1 MFYRVPKL
9 PYTLD
14 PRKQSH
20 SPKVRNLLI
29 SALSGLIFFATS
41 FGMYHW
47 LNTATVE
54 RELNKPKEM
63 GSLGT
68 LRRFKELVI
77 PHAFPQRP
85 GDRVFHIRDYGAK
98 CDGTTNDTPSIIK
111 AVKALNA
118 NGGKGRLVFG
128 SGTCLVSLGT
138 VAVDDTSYM
147 TLSDTTYFVFNITGD
162 NSTVELQS
170 DTIIK
175 VVTSVLCQNNA
186 SQFSS
191 CYQVL
196 FGSTAAPLNKFRFE
210 GNGGKITFATDTE
223 NGSGLSATRVTVLNG
238 NNGFWFFR
246 GKFRDMIQRDYTTT
260 DFPAN
265 MALDDG
271 YTSGGNVYTD
281 SQFYNIRWENY
292 GGSGH
297 DSNSYF
303 QGGNLIQD
311 VYISSNRAY
320 HSHSFY
326 FGAGKPNNTIVRA
339 KVAWTSPNASLSNKY
354 FIQSYSEGAAADIT
368 DITVQDSEF
377 TGAIAG
383 FLFQH
388 ANVSTSGRVVRRIR
402 LLNNYLS
409 GDGTNIGLAMTDP
422 NDCLIQGNRF
432 ENWSGAIQFANCTAG
447 GCATTG
453 QNTIVSDNFF
463 KTVAGAIAAASSQ
476 LDLTFARNILTSPT
490 GSGYLVTTQAKGAKH
505 IANRYLNCAGSSRV
519 LMNVSGDELL
529 LDGNTI
535 RDSSNYGGQ
544 IIYLPS
550 GAGWKMVNNTI
561 STGNGGYVEV
571 HGSDFTVEG
580 NTINQRFIVFADASG
595 NNNFIG
601 NTMNGSAGKL
611 EGRGPVN
618 VTGNVMPN
626 GYYVSSGSDSAGLKN
641 GKNNILDSSN
651 KVDTVAASGSSF
663 TPHTGAFA
671 VFHYTLTG
679 NATLNASEFTP
690 TDGRP
695 ISFVFIQDATGSR
708 TLTPNAQYLMTGCTI
723 SSAAN
728 SRSTISFVYN
738 TSLAKFVMTGC
749 TTGL

>member
-1 MFYRVPKL
+1 MKTF
-9 PYTLD
+9 
-14 PRKQSH
+14 
-20 SPKVRNLLI
+20 LLI
-29 SALSGLIFFATS
+29 LCLTIPAWAQQRAAEKPFDYTSNSLTLTRPKTPGEWARLS
-41 FGMYHW
+41 
-47 LNTATVE
+47 VE
-54 RELNKPKEM
+54 R
-63 GSLGT
+63 G
-68 LRRFKELVI
+68 FKAPI
-77 PHAFPQRP
+77 QPNFQMP
-85 GDRVFHIRDYGAK
+85 GDRVFHIRSYGAK
-98 CDGTTNDTPSIIK
+98 CDGTTNDTPAIIK

-162 NSTVELQS
+162 NSAVELQP

-196 FGSTAAPLNKFRFE
+196 FGSTAAPNSKFRFY

-223 NGSGLSATRVTVLNG
+223 NGSGSSAARVTVLNG

-246 GKFRDMIQRDYTTT
+246 GKFRDMIQRDYETT

-281 SQFYNIRWENY
+281 SQFYNIRWVNY

-303 QGGNLIQD
+303 QGGNTIQD
-311 VYISSNRAY
+311 VYISSSRAY

-326 FGAGKPNNTIVRA
+326 FGAGKPDIKLNRV
-339 KVAWTSPNASLSNKY
+339 KVVWTSPNASLSNKY
-354 FIQSYSEGAAADIT
+354 AIQSYSEGATADIS
-368 DITVQDSEF
+368 DITVENSEF
-377 TGAIAG
+377 NGMIAG
-383 FLFQH
+383 LLFQH
-388 ANVSTSGRVVRRIR
+388 ANVSTSGRVVRRVR
-402 LLNNYLS
+402 LLNNYFY

-463 KTVAGAIAAASSQ
+463 KTVSGAIAAASSQ
-476 LDLTFARNILTSPT
+476 TDLTFAHNILTSPT
-490 GSGYLVTTQAKGAKH
+490 GSGYLVTTQGKGTKH

-550 GAGWKMVNNTI
+550 GVGWKMVNNTI
-561 STGNGGYVEV
+561 STASGGYVEV
-571 HGSDFTVEG
+571 HGSDFTVSG
-580 NTINQRFIVFADASG
+580 NTINQRFIVFADATGS
-595 NNNFIG
+595 NHFIG
-601 NTMNGSAGKL
+601 NTLNGTAGKL
-611 EGRGPVN
+611 EARAAIN
-618 VTGNVMPN
+618 VTNNVMPN
-626 GYYVSSGSDSAGLKN
+626 GPYAASGSDSAGWKN
-641 GKNNILDSSN
+641 GTNNILDTSN

-663 TPHTGAFA
+663 VPHTGIFG

-679 NATLNASEFTP
+679 NASLGASEFTP
-690 TDGRP
+690 TDGRR
-695 ISFVFIQDATGSR
+695 ITFVFIQDATGSR

-728 SRSTISFVYN
+728 SRSTVNFVYSA
-738 TSLAKFVMTGC
+738 SLAKFVMTSC
-749 TTGL
+749 STGL